1 MSFVFAKGRH
11 KVKVLKSRKEKTKM
25 ENLDKV
31 YAEKIA
37 EEYAPKKT
45 SKVLQLKKL
54 DAKVKRPAEILAYS
68 LGIIAALILGV
79 GMCLTMG
86 VLGDKSTVYMAIGI
100 VVGILGIALICIN
113 YPLYKKFLNARK
125 AKFAFEITELA
136 KAITEE

>member
-1 MSFVFAKGRH
+1 
-11 KVKVLKSRKEKTKM
+11 M

-54 DAKVKRPAEILAYS
+54 DAKVKLPAEIIAYS
-68 LGIIAALILGV
+68 VGVVASLLLGV

-86 VLGDKSTVYMAIGI
+86 VIGEITPLFMTLGII
-100 VVGILGIALICIN
+100 IGILGIAMICLN
-113 YPLYKKFLNARK
+113 YPLYKKILGTRK
-125 AKFAFEITELA
+125 AKYAYEITELA
-136 KAITEE
+136 KEISEESK